1 MDNSI
6 PLRPRDVQLTNVIDK
21 LAEFVARNGKE
32 FEQMTRIKQEN
43 NPTFAFLYP
52 GSDYHNYYRYRVEE
66 ERRYHSNEGQ
76 CLNINT
82 AIITLFIINFKL
94 FLVNNQP
101 QQNIWSGNNNNNIN
115 NTNQL
120 PQNNVNIT
128 AQKEAIN
135 VQQMALREQIR
146 QSELNLGSQHQVIYK
161 L

>member
-66 ERRYHSNEGQ
+66 ERRYHSNEGMY
-76 CLNINT
+76 LNINS
-82 AIITLFIINFKL
+82 AIITLIYYHFQFSFFFK
-94 FLVNNQP
+94 
-101 QQNIWSGNNNNNIN
+101 
-115 NTNQL
+115 
-120 PQNNVNIT
+120 
-128 AQKEAIN
+128 
-135 VQQMALREQIR
+135 
-146 QSELNLGSQHQVIYK
+146 
-161 L
+161 